1 KKTSRVSPRD
11 VFPSKSN
18 LFEIS
23 NLINKSICL
32 IFNYLKLIYPVEE
45 STMIKEFFSKNTIGA
60 LGIGI
65 ALLLAIMAYQAMTNL
80 FVQAVVSSL
89 QEMHH

>member
-1 KKTSRVSPRD
+1 
-11 VFPSKSN
+11 
-18 LFEIS
+18 
-23 NLINKSICL
+23 
-32 IFNYLKLIYPVEE
+32 
-45 STMIKEFFSKNTIGA
+45 MIKEFFSKITIGA